1 MTAVAFLPSL
11 SFSLNIHPDSM
22 SLHISPM
29 TAMHSAIDTVCLKNG
44 ASTAITIDSIHIF
57 FLNGDTARDFRMG
70 SDCHPGQFLE
80 YNYNGWVY
88 GTTHTTLRYVRD
100 SLFLLQD
107 SAGNATSISINPN
120 DSEFFYVHVIT
131 NCPICG
137 RMPSFPNTSKYRYS
151 FHISGDAGF
160 NLIVFINDAGTT
172 SNRTPM
178 AYSCKQTEQNPFN
191 ANLDLKIIM
200 QRNGFN
206 SMKAFDVLGHKVGTV
221 AQGEINAG
229 TYRVNWNAKRIANGI
244 YYYLFTSGPYAK
256 TRKMM
261 LVK

>member
-1 MTAVAFLPSL
+1 MVLLLPSHG
-11 SFSLNIHPDSM
+11 SGVAIRPDSIA
-22 SLHISPM
+22 LRIAPM

-107 SAGNATSISINPN
+107 SAGNATSVTINPN

-137 RMPSFPNTSKYRYS
+137 RMPSFPNTTRYRYF
-151 FHISGDAGF
+151 FHVPGDAGF
-160 NLIVFINDAGTT
+160 NLIVLINDPGIT

-178 AYSCKQTEQNPFN
+178 DYSFKRTDQNPFN
-191 ANLDLKIIM
+191 ANLDLKKIM
-200 QRNGFN
+200 QGDGFN
-206 SMKAFDVLGHKVGTV
+206 FVKIFDILGHERGTV
-221 AQGEINAG
+221 VLGEINSG
-229 TYRVNWNAKRIANGI
+229 TCRANWNAKRFANGV
-244 YYYLFTSGPYAK
+244 YYYSFTSGSYAK
-256 TRKMM
+256 ARKMI